1 MHVVAAPKHQQP
13 AKDDNSTVLFT
24 WSLACSALLTIASGT
39 LVLSPWLLLFFAS
52 EHRELT
58 SLESFLMLHLGI
70 CLFAV
75 ALALVLNALPCSV
88 PLTCLQHSLLL
99 PLTLCS
105 FISSFLAYN
114 TTDVGSL
121 ATLTSVAAGVIAI
134 WGLWILVFG
143 NSSSISKTTGVDK
156 HTSSFIF
163 GNTSSA
169 SAEKKRW
176 KSRHS

>member
-1 MHVVAAPKHQQP
+1 MVDEYEMHDLAAPKQQP
-13 AKDDNSTVLFT
+13 ALDDDDSTVLT
-24 WSLACSALLTIASGT
+24 WSFVCSALLIVASGT
-39 LVLSPWLLLFFAS
+39 LVLSPRLLLFFAS

-58 SLESFLMLHLGI
+58 SLESFLMVHFGI

-75 ALALVLNALPCSV
+75 ALALVLN
-88 PLTCLQHSLLL
+88 HSLLP

-143 NSSSISKTTGVDK
+143 NSSSISKTTGADK

-163 GNTSSA
+163 GSTSSA
-169 SAEKKRW
+169 SAQKKRW
-176 KSRHS
+176 KSNHS

>member
-1 MHVVAAPKHQQP
+1 MVDEYEMQDLAAPKHQQS
-13 AKDDNSTVLFT
+13 AKDDDSTVLT
-24 WSLACSALLTIASGT
+24 WSFACSALLTIASGT
-39 LVLSPWLLLFFAS
+39 LVLSPRLLLFFAS

-58 SLESFLMLHLGI
+58 SLESFLMVHFGI

-75 ALALVLNALPCSV
+75 ALALVLN
-88 PLTCLQHSLLL
+88 HSLLL

-105 FISSFLAYN
+105 FISSFLSYN

-121 ATLTSVAAGVIAI
+121 ATLASVAAGVIAI

-143 NSSSISKTTGVDK
+143 NSSSISKTTGADK

-169 SAEKKRW
+169 SAQKKRW
-176 KSRHS
+176 KSNHS

>member
-1 MHVVAAPKHQQP
+1 MVDEYEMHDLATPKEQQP
-13 AKDDNSTVLFT
+13 AKDDGDATVLA
-24 WSLACSALLTIASGT
+24 WSYGCSALLTVASGT
-39 LVLSPWLLLFFAS
+39 LVLSPRLLLFFAS

-58 SLESFLMLHLGI
+58 SLESFLMAHLGI

-75 ALALVLNALPCSV
+75 ALALVLN
-88 PLTCLQHSLLL
+88 HSLLL

-121 ATLTSVAAGVIAI
+121 ATLASVAAGAIAI

-143 NSSSISKTTGVDK
+143 NSSSISKTTGADK

-169 SAEKKRW
+169 SAQKKRW
-176 KSRHS
+176 KSNHA

>member
-1 MHVVAAPKHQQP
+1 MVDEYEMHELKAPKQQKP
-13 AKDDNSTVLFT
+13 AKDDDDSTLLT
-24 WSLACSALLTIASGT
+24 WSFVCSALLTIASGT
-39 LVLSPWLLLFFAS
+39 LVLSPRLLLFFAS

-58 SLESFLMLHLGI
+58 SLESFLMIHFGI

-75 ALALVLNALPCSV
+75 ALALVLN
-88 PLTCLQHSLLL
+88 QHSLLL

-143 NSSSISKTTGVDK
+143 NSSSISKTTGADK

-169 SAEKKRW
+169 SAQKKRW
-176 KSRHS
+176 KSFHF

>member
-1 MHVVAAPKHQQP
+1 MVDEYEMQDLAASKHQQP
-13 AKDDNSTVLFT
+13 AKDDGSTVLT
-24 WSLACSALLTIASGT
+24 WSFSCSALLTVASGT
-39 LVLSPWLLLFFAS
+39 LVLSPRLLLFFAS

-58 SLESFLMLHLGI
+58 PLESFLMVHFGI

-75 ALALVLNALPCSV
+75 ALALVLN
-88 PLTCLQHSLLL
+88 HSLLL

-121 ATLTSVAAGVIAI
+121 ATLASVAAGVIAI

-143 NSSSISKTTGVDK
+143 NYSSISKTTGADK

-169 SAEKKRW
+169 SAQKKRW
-176 KSRHS
+176 KKNNS